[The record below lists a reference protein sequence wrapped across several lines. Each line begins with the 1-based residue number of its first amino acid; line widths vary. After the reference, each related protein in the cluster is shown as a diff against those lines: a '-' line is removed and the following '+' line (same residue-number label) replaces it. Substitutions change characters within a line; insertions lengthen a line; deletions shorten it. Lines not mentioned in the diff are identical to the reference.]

1 MSIPGRVPDYRE
13 FHRALSPE
21 SPLWHP
27 DRLDASSDAWRVWL
41 NEKLG
46 ASVADGLATGGAN
59 DAWLAMAKEKGLL

>member
-27 DRLDASSDAWRVWL
+27 NRLDASSEDWRTWL
-41 NEKLG
+41 NEQLG
-46 ASVADGLATGGAN
+46 ADVPAGLSTGGAN
-59 DAWLAMAKEKGLL
+59 DAWLAIARAKGLL